1 MQKQLL
7 VVLGMHRSG
16 TSAIARG
23 LQVLGASLG
32 DALVPAGFDNPKG
45 FWEDRDILRINE
57 ALLAE
62 LQSAYDHVGLLDPD
76 ERSPVIAALEND
88 ARTALAQKFA
98 QVDFF
103 ALKDPRLARLLPFW
117 QRVFVAADLSVAYVI
132 ALRNPLSVADSLA
145 RRNGFDRV
153 KSALL
158 WQEHLLAAVHHTQG
172 QRRIVVDYDRLLDDP
187 EAAFRRI
194 AEQVGIG
201 PVHPEALREYQA
213 NFLDVGLRH
222 TRYTREDVR
231 DAPDLPA
238 GARALYPLLADCA
251 EDGRSLDDPALVRL
265 VAEQRE
271 ALRSIGPVLDM
282 LGRLDAR
289 VQSQEQRMA
298 YQEQRLGEQ
307 DRVRSEIEQAL
318 TRVGEAHAQAH
329 GEVQRLS
336 KERVEQEEKIAE
348 LQAQAVELQSQVAE
362 LSVRAAEL
370 LALRATRLWRLRD
383 TLRLEPWS
391 LGKAAR
397 IAHLSLSLA
406 TPAPLRRRIP
416 SVLKRNLFARQQQS
430 STALTVAEDFD
441 ADFYLDLYPEVAAA
455 GMDPLIH
462 YRLYGKLEGRL
473 PQLPVTPGLDTL
485 HPLDTR
491 KETVLVVCHEG
502 SRTGAPILGYNLVRA
517 LLPQY
522 NVVTLFL
529 GPGPILEACRT
540 LGATVLGPTSHHHH
554 PVMIDRMMAAILE
567 QTALR
572 FAIINSVE
580 ARFPLE
586 ALARRHIPTV
596 SLLHEFAVNTRPHG
610 AFQETV
616 RWSGATVFSS
626 RLTRDD
632 AWANDGE
639 LRDIAFPIIP
649 QGRCVLP
656 GGGTSNPVPSSA
668 VRPADFPSDG
678 LVVLGLGSVHLRK
691 GVDLFLDCA
700 ARVCRS
706 APDLSIRFV
715 WVGASHNRENDP
727 HHYSVYLADQVQRAG
742 LAQRVQFIDELPDL
756 QGVYAAADILM
767 LSSRL
772 DPLPN
777 VAIDALSEGLP
788 VLCFDEAT
796 GIADI
801 LREHGLAE
809 HCVAP
814 YLDTARMA
822 DQLLSIARS
831 PDLRRALS
839 ERSSRLAEESFRMPD
854 YVERIVALAEAQRMR
869 SQQEVTDIATI
880 VEAGVLQSGYALQPD
895 KPVAATGEAALL
907 YVRSWASGL
916 SLRKPFPGFH
926 PGIYRERHGLTRPDA
941 DPLADY
947 LRQCRPEGPWLL
959 PLITPATPA
968 RPVHGQRIALHI
980 HAFYPD
986 LVAPIL
992 EALGQNQTPMDL
1004 LVSVVQ
1010 ERDRQRLV
1018 PLFQNYRGGR
1028 VEVRAVPNRG
1038 RDLGPF
1044 CTTFADM
1051 IRRNYDIVGHIHT
1064 KRSPHASEALI
1075 QQWVYFIHTHLLGGR
1090 AAPMAD
1096 RILGAMAADPH
1107 LGMVFPDDPNILSW
1121 GENRPHAEILARRLG
1136 IDPLPEAIVFPVG
1149 SMFWARVAA
1158 LEPLLISGLDWGDY
1172 PAEPV
1177 PIDGTML
1184 HALERLLPLVV
1195 TKTGHT
1201 LALSHV
1207 PGVTR

>member
-23 LQVLGASLG
+23 LQALGASLG
-32 DALVPAGFDNPKG
+32 DALLPAGFDNPKG
-45 FWEDRDILRINE
+45 FWEDRDMLRINE

-62 LQSAYDHVGLLDPD
+62 LQSAYDRVGLLTPD
-76 ERSPVIAALEND
+76 DRPPVVAALEND

-103 ALKDPRLARLLPFW
+103 ALKDPRMARLLPFW
-117 QRVFVAADLSVAYVI
+117 QRVFAAADLSVAYVI

-172 QRRIVVDYDRLLDDP
+172 QRRVVVDYDRLLDDP

-194 AEQVGIG
+194 AEQLGIA

-213 NFLDVGLRH
+213 NFLDASLRH

-231 DAPDLPA
+231 NAPDLPQ
-238 GARALYPLLADCA
+238 GVRDLYPLLADCA

-271 ALRSIGPVLDM
+271 ALCSSGPVLDL

-289 VQSQEQRMA
+289 VQ
-298 YQEQRLGEQ
+298 YQGQRLGEQ
-307 DRVRSEIEQAL
+307 DRVRTELEQTL
-318 TRVGEAHAQAH
+318 TRLGEAHAEIH
-329 GEVQRLS
+329 GEAQRLRE
-336 KERVEQEEKIAE
+336 ERVEQEEKI
-348 LQAQAVELQSQVAE
+348 VELQSQ
-362 LSVRAAEL
+362 AAEL

-416 SVLKRNLFARQQQS
+416 AVLRRNLSARILPP
-430 STALTVAEDFD
+430 AAAAGDFD
-441 ADFYLDLYPEVAAA
+441 ADLYVHLYPDVAAA
-455 GMDPLIH
+455 GVDPHTH
-462 YRLYGKLEGRL
+462 YQRYGRPEGRL
-473 PQLPVTPGLDTL
+473 GQLPSIPGLDTL
-485 HPLDTR
+485 HDLDPDR
-491 KETVLVVCHEG
+491 ETVLVVCHEG
-502 SRTGAPILGYNLVRA
+502 SRTGAPILGYNLVRE

-529 GPGPILEACRT
+529 GPGPMLEACRA
-540 LGATVLGPTSHHHH
+540 LGAAVLGPTTHHRH
-554 PVMIDRMMAAILE
+554 PLIADRTIAAILE
-567 QTALR
+567 RVPLR
-572 FAIINSVE
+572 FALINSVE
-580 ARFPLE
+580 ARFPL
-586 ALARRHIPTV
+586 APLAHRHIPTI
-596 SLLHEFAVNTRPHG
+596 SLLHEFAANTRPHG
-610 AFQETV
+610 AFLETA

-632 AWANDGE
+632 AWASHGE
-639 LRDIAFPIIP
+639 LREIAFPIIP

-656 GGGTSNPVPSSA
+656 GGGAKGASAPGPSSA
-668 VRPADFPSDG
+668 VRPADFPADG
-678 LVVLGLGSVHLRK
+678 LVVLGLGGVHIRK

-706 APDLSIRFV
+706 APDLPIRFV
-715 WVGASHNRENDP
+715 WVGKGYDPENDA
-727 HHYSVYLADQVQRAG
+727 HYSVYLADQIQRAG
-742 LAQRVQFIDELPDL
+742 LAQRVQFLDELPDL
-756 QGVYAAADILM
+756 QGVYAAADILL

-788 VLCFDEAT
+788 VLCFDAAT

-801 LREHGLAE
+801 LREHGLTDA
-809 HCVAP
+809 CVAP

-822 DQLLSIARS
+822 EQLLAIARS
-831 PDLRRALS
+831 PALRRDLA
-839 ERSSRLAEESFRMPD
+839 ERASRLAVETFRMPH
-854 YVERIVALAEAQRMR
+854 YVARIVALAEAQHRR

-880 VEAGVLQSGYALQPD
+880 VDAGVLQPACALQPGTN
-895 KPVAATGEAALL
+895 ATDTEEAAWL
-907 YVRSWASGL
+907 YVRSWASGV
-916 SLRKPFPGFH
+916 SPRKPFPGFH
-926 PGIYRERHGLTRPDA
+926 PGMYRERHGQAQPDA

-947 LRQCRPEGPWLL
+947 LRQGRPEGPWLL
-959 PLITPATPA
+959 PLITPATPV

-992 EALGQNQTPMDL
+992 DALGQNQTPMDL
-1004 LVSVVQ
+1004 LVSVVD
-1010 ERDRQRLV
+1010 EGDRQRLT
-1018 PLFQNYRGGR
+1018 PLFQGYWAGR

-1044 CTTFADM
+1044 CTAFADT
-1051 IRRNYDIVGHIHT
+1051 IRRNYDLVGHVHT
-1064 KRSPHASEALI
+1064 KRSPEIGAEAGR
-1075 QQWVYFIHTHLLGGR
+1075 QWVHFLLTNLLGG
-1090 AAPMAD
+1090 ATPMAD
-1096 RILGAMAADPH
+1096 RILGAMAADPR
-1107 LGMVFPDDPNILSW
+1107 LGMVFPDDPNIVSW
-1121 GENRPHAEILARRLG
+1121 GENRPHAEAMAQRLE

-1149 SMFWARVAA
+1149 SMFWARVVA
-1158 LEPLLISGLDWGDY
+1158 LEPLLTLGLSWPDY
-1172 PAEPV
+1172 PAEPL
-1177 PIDGTML
+1177 PYDGSLL

>member
-32 DALVPAGFDNPKG
+32 DALLPAGFDNPKG

-62 LQSAYDHVGLLDPD
+62 LQSAYDHVGLLDAD

-117 QRVFVAADLSVAYVI
+117 QRVFAAADLSVAYVI

-145 RRNGFDRV
+145 RRNGFDRI

-172 QRRIVVDYDRLLDDP
+172 QRRVVVDYDRLLDDP

-194 AEQVGIG
+194 AEQLGIG
-201 PVHPEALREYQA
+201 PVLPEALHEYQA
-213 NFLDVGLRH
+213 SFLDAGLRH
-222 TRYTREDVR
+222 TRYTREDVLN
-231 DAPDLPA
+231 APDLPQ
-238 GARALYPLLADCA
+238 GVRDLYLLLADCT
-251 EDGRSLDDPALVRL
+251 EDRRSLDDSALVPL
-265 VAEQRE
+265 LAQQRE
-271 ALRSIGPVLDM
+271 SLRGIGPVLKL
-282 LGRLDAR
+282 LGRLDDRA
-289 VQSQEQRMA
+289 Q

-307 DRVRSEIEQAL
+307 ERVRTELEQTL
-318 TRVGEAHAQAH
+318 TRLGEAHAQVH
-329 GEVQRLS
+329 GEAQRLQ
-336 KERVEQEEKIAE
+336 EVRVEQEERIAE
-348 LQAQAVELQSQVAE
+348 LQAQVAE
-362 LSVRAAEL
+362 LSVQAAEL
-370 LALRATRLWRLRD
+370 HALRATRLWRLRD
-383 TLRLEPWS
+383 ILRLEPWS

-416 SVLKRNLFARQQQS
+416 
-430 STALTVAEDFD
+430 TALRRDLSVRVLPTALVAGDFD
-441 ADFYLDLYPEVAAA
+441 ADLYVHLYPDVAAA
-455 GMDPLIH
+455 GVDPHTH
-462 YRLYGKLEGRL
+462 YQRYGRPEGRL
-473 PQLPVTPGLDTL
+473 GQLPSIPGLDTL
-485 HPLDTR
+485 HDLDPAR
-491 KETVLVVCHEG
+491 ETVLVVCHEG
-502 SRTGAPILGYNLVRA
+502 SRTGAPILGYNLVRE

-529 GPGPILEACRT
+529 GPGPMLEACRA
-540 LGATVLGPTSHHHH
+540 LGAAVLGPTAHHRH
-554 PVMIDRMMAAILE
+554 PVIADRTVAAILE
-567 QTALR
+567 RAPLR
-572 FAIINSVE
+572 FALINSVE
-580 ARFPLE
+580 ARFPL
-586 ALARRHIPTV
+586 APLARRHIPTV
-596 SLLHEFAVNTRPHG
+596 SLLHEFAANTRPHG
-610 AFQETV
+610 AFLETA

-632 AWANDGE
+632 AWASHGE
-639 LRDIAFPIIP
+639 LREIAFPIIP

-656 GGGTSNPVPSSA
+656 GGSAAGASAPAPSSA
-668 VRPADFPSDG
+668 VRPADFPTNG
-678 LVVLGLGSVHLRK
+678 LVVLGLGGVHIRK

-706 APDLSIRFV
+706 APDLPIRFV
-715 WVGASHNRENDP
+715 WVGKGYDPENDA
-727 HHYSVYLADQVQRAG
+727 HYSVYLADQIQRAG
-742 LAQRVQFIDELPDL
+742 LAQRVQFLDELPDL
-756 QGVYAAADILM
+756 QGVYAAADVLL

-801 LREHGLAE
+801 LREHGLADA
-809 HCVAP
+809 CVAP
-814 YLDTARMA
+814 YLDTAGMA
-822 DQLLSIARS
+822 EQLLSIARS
-831 PDLRRALS
+831 PTLRRD
-839 ERSSRLAEESFRMPD
+839 LAERAGKLAVETFRMPH
-854 YVERIVALAEAQRMR
+854 YVERIVALAEAQRLR
-869 SQQEVTDIATI
+869 SQQEATDIATI
-880 VEAGVLQSGYALQPD
+880 VDAGVLQPDHALQPGIS
-895 KPVAATGEAALL
+895 AATDAEEAAWL
-907 YVRSWASGL
+907 YVRSWASGV
-916 SLRKPFPGFH
+916 SPRKPFPSFH
-926 PGIYRERHGLTRPDA
+926 PGIYRECHGLAQPDA

-947 LRQCRPEGPWLL
+947 LRQGRPEGPWLL

-968 RPVHGQRIALHI
+968 RPVHGQRIALQI

-992 EALGQNQTPMDL
+992 DALGQNRTDMDL

-1010 ERDRQRLV
+1010 EGDRQRLA

-1028 VEVRAVPNRG
+1028 VEVRVVPNRG

-1044 CTTFADM
+1044 CTAFADT
-1051 IRRNYDIVGHIHT
+1051 IRRNYDLVGHVHT
-1064 KRSPHASEALI
+1064 KRSPEIGAEAGR
-1075 QQWVYFIHTHLLGGR
+1075 QWVRFLLTHLLGGGPV
-1090 AAPMAD
+1090 PMAD
-1096 RILGAMAADPH
+1096 RILGVMAADPC
-1107 LGMVFPDDPNILSW
+1107 LGMVFPDDPNIVSW
-1121 GENRPHAEILARRLG
+1121 GENRPPAEALARRLG

-1158 LEPLLISGLDWGDY
+1158 LEPLLGLGLSWADY
-1172 PAEPV
+1172 PIEPL
-1177 PIDGTML
+1177 PYDGTLL